1 MKTFVFS
8 LDNKKIYNLKEDDK
22 NRAVYHDKDSG
33 PCFGGGRDICING
46 NPINGNNLYTYKS
59 SYDYKED
66 NQFLSEYDEEK
77 DINLKALEYEVFQII
92 LN

>member
-1 MKTFVFS
+1 MKTFIFS
-8 LDNKKIYNLKEDDK
+8 LDNKRIYNLKEGRKDE
-22 NRAVYHDKDSG
+22 AVYHHKDSG
-33 PCFGGGRDICING
+33 PCFGGGRDIAIIG
-46 NPINGNNLYTYKS
+46 NPIKENNLYTYKS

-92 LN
+92 FN